1 MLCLQ
6 FTVWPF
12 YQIFGVNIL
21 FLVLK
26 PERKVKMILTSVAL
40 AGALGAGTLA
50 ATIKTYREERRKK
63 EFPWTVA
70 AEKLTKKKKKKGV
83 LAEKPAARWAR
94 LRERVSGSFVGLNS
108 HTLIRHVASN

>member
-1 MLCLQ
+1 
-6 FTVWPF
+6 
-12 YQIFGVNIL
+12 
-21 FLVLK
+21 
-26 PERKVKMILTSVAL
+26 MILTSVAL
-40 AGALGAGTLA
+40 AGALGAGTLG

-70 AEKLTKKKKKKGV
+70 AEKLTKKKKKKKKGV
-83 LAEKPAARWAR
+83 LAEKPAGRWAR